1 MSAPVILQNFA
12 KFYNANFDRRP
23 VPTLMVTNGIL
34 NTIADAVAQSSQ
46 MILAQRS
53 MPHPDT
59 PEFQPPPPGYDYA
72 RTLRFAVFGVA
83 MGPLIGV
90 WMRFLERN
98 IPLVGGSRR
107 RTLQLG
113 KRVFADQVL
122 LAPIG
127 LAIFVSAMGAMEGKN
142 TEQLKEKF
150 SDMYLPA
157 LISNWKVWPLAQAVN
172 FSLMP
177 LQYRVPFQS
186 TCGIAWNVYLSLL
199 NAR

>member
-1 MSAPVILQNFA
+1 MPAPVILQNFA

-46 MILAQRS
+46 MILAKRS
-53 MPHPDT
+53 MPHPHT
-59 PEFQPPPPGYDYA
+59 PEFEPPPPQGYDYA

-98 IPLVGGSRR
+98 VPLVGGSRR

-113 KRVFADQVL
+113 KRVFADQCL
-122 LAPIG
+122 LYVVRITLPCRS
-127 LAIFVSAMGAMEGKN
+127 LTSA
-142 TEQLKEKF
+142 L
-150 SDMYLPA
+150 
-157 LISNWKVWPLAQAVN
+157 
-172 FSLMP
+172 
-177 LQYRVPFQS
+177 
-186 TCGIAWNVYLSLL
+186 
-199 NAR
+199 